1 MNNSTVSMSLRSSL
15 IEAIRRAV
23 GWLED
28 IPYALLAIPLRF
40 AVATVFWNS
49 GMTKLPNWDM
59 TVALFTDEYQVPL
72 LPPELAAYMAATIEL
87 TTPVMLVLGFLTR
100 PAAAIL
106 LGMTAVIQ
114 IFVYPMAWP
123 THIQWAAMLL
133 VLLARGPGKLS
144 LDWLIWRR
152 VSGRARSGAQAISSD
167 EQAKIDQL
175 LR

>member
-1 MNNSTVSMSLRSSL
+1 MNDSTVSISRRSSL
-15 IEAIRRAV
+15 IDTSRRIV
-23 GWLED
+23 TWLES
-28 IPYALLAIPLRF
+28 IPYTLLAIPLRV

-59 TVALFTDEYQVPL
+59 TVALFTDEYKVPV
-72 LPPELAAYMAATIEL
+72 LPPEFAAYMATTIEL

-100 PAAAIL
+100 PAAAVL

-133 VLLARGPGKLS
+133 VLLARGPGRLS
-144 LDWLIWRR
+144 IDWLIWRR
-152 VSGRARSGAQAISSD
+152 
-167 EQAKIDQL
+167 L
-175 LR
+175 LGNA